1 MKLKVY
7 ENRQLEI
14 IQEIGTQN
22 ENNVELI
29 ELEVPEKYI
38 DWNKKLVFVLDNE
51 VYWDFVQDETYLINR
66 AISQHK
72 EVGIYVWLTNN
83 EEDFRSVTKTMQFN
97 SNVDASEQITPEE
110 EAEANRFIAY
120 IEAEKQELDALID
133 EVQTKLDNGE
143 FNGADGKDGK
153 DGVDGQPGKDGKD
166 GSNGFSP
173 TIRTIETTDGYDIE
187 ITDIN
192 GTRTITIVNGKDG
205 KNGLNGQ
212 DGKDGVDGKDGADGQ
227 DGAKG
232 EKGDPGN
239 PGATGNGIASIVKTN
254 TSGLID
260 TYTITFTD
268 GTTTTFQVTNG
279 QNGQPGANGQ
289 DGRDGINGVDG
300 QDGQDGYTPVRG
312 TDYWT
317 SSDIAAIES
326 YCANYIDAN
335 ITQVLGG
342 SY

>member
-1 MKLKVY
+1 MKLKIY

-14 IQEIGTQN
+14 IQTIGTQN
-22 ENNVELI
+22 ENNVEKI
-29 ELEVPEKYI
+29 ELEVPEKYA
-38 DWNKKLVFVLDNE
+38 DWNKKIVFVLDNE
-51 VYWDFVQDETYLINR
+51 VYWDFVQDETYLITK

-83 EEDFRSVTKTMQFN
+83 DEDFRSETKTLYFN

-120 IEAEKQELDALID
+120 IEAEKQELEDLID
-133 EVQTKLDNGE
+133 EIQTKLDNGE
-143 FNGADGKDGK
+143 FNGQDGTDGI
-153 DGVDGQPGKDGKD
+153 DGIDGE
-166 GSNGFSP
+166 NGFSP
-173 TIRTIETTDGYDIE
+173 TIRTIETTDGYDLE

-192 GTRTITIVNGKDG
+192 GTRTITI
-205 KNGLNGQ
+205 LNGQ
-212 DGKDGVDGKDGADGQ
+212 DGKDGIDGKDGQ

-268 GTTTTFQVTNG
+268 GTTTSFQVTNG
-279 QNGQPGANGQ
+279 QNGQPGADGQ
-289 DGRDGINGVDG
+289 DGRDGANGVDG
-300 QDGQDGYTPVRG
+300 QDGQDGYTPIRG

-317 SSDIAAIES
+317 NQDIAAIES
-326 YCANYIDAN
+326 YCDNYIDAN